1 MDKKMKKNGFL
12 RFCACL
18 SAAAFLALGLPAAA
32 SPLAAYAAEEGG
44 RRVFDEADL
53 FTDQEEEQLEDSLLT
68 AREETGM
75 DLVIATCLDAD
86 GKSGQEYA
94 NDFYDMGGF
103 GTGDDH
109 SGALFLIDMDN
120 RQYYIDAAAAAQ
132 EIYTDMEQEDILDEL
147 EDDMVEGDYYS
158 ACRNFLRCAQS
169 YGTNDEVALDGYY
182 DEATDTFVEYSRKE
196 QQANERAA
204 RLRKVFSLGGILK
217 RLGISLVIGAAGV
230 GLMIFSVRSRRSPGG
245 RVYLKPG
252 SDRILARRD
261 HHTNTT
267 VTTRH
272 IPKNNGGGHGG
283 GGGHTSSHTSSG
295 GHSHSGSGR
304 GF

>member
-120 RQYYIDAAAAAQ
+120 RELVISTTGEMIDILTDARQDRILDEVYEAVSDGSYYEAGEIFTDFARDFCRLGVEAGQYQAYEWEEDRPAGLINGSLGLFEFIGAILVAAAAGA
-132 EIYTDMEQEDILDEL
+132 IGCSSVKRRYAM
-147 EDDMVEGDYYS
+147 EDDERSAEGFHLSYRSSSHFDYVP
-158 ACRNFLRCAQS
+158 
-169 YGTNDEVALDGYY
+169 GTEHLVNK
-182 DEATDTFVEYSRKE
+182 FVTQHRIRTE
-196 QQANERAA
+196 
-204 RLRKVFSLGGILK
+204 
-217 RLGISLVIGAAGV
+217 
-230 GLMIFSVRSRRSPGG
+230 RSRRSGG
-245 RVYLKPG
+245 
-252 SDRILARRD
+252 S
-261 HHTNTT
+261 
-267 VTTRH
+267 
-272 IPKNNGGGHGG
+272 
-283 GGGHTSSHTSSG
+283 
-295 GHSHSGSGR
+295 SGSGR
-304 GF
+304 STVRRSSSGRVHGGSSRRF